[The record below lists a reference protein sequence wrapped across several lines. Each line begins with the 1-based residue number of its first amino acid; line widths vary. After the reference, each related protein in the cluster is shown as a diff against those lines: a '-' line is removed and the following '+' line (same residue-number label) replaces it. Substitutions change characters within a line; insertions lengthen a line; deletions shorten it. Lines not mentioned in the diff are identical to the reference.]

1 MVERAG
7 SIWLGKLDVSTAE
20 DITAD
25 VHESLKQARSAQVA
39 YCEALTEFEVACMA
53 NDDILIET
61 CRAKVL
67 ACAESFL
74 EHHAAA
80 YRRMRDAAKG

>member
-1 MVERAG
+1 M
-7 SIWLGKLDVSTAE
+7 STAAE
-20 DITAD
+20 IAAD
-25 VHESLKQARSAQVA
+25 VQESLKKARNAQQA
-39 YCEALTEFEVACMA
+39 YCEALTEFEAACMVG
-53 NDDILIET
+53 DDAAVEA

-80 YRRMRDAAKG
+80 YRRARDAAKG